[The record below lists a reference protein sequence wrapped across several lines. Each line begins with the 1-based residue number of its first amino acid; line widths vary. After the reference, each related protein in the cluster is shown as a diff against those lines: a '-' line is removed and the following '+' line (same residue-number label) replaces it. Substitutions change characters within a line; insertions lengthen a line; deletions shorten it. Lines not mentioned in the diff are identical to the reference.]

1 MGAYFIDSSG
11 VVKRYLVE
19 VGSAWMR
26 SLTDPVAG
34 NVIHLARITGVE
46 VIAAITRRQRAGSIT
61 VPQADQLRAEFRQD
75 LVGQYRLL
83 ELSPVLLTRAM
94 ALAELHAL
102 RGYDAVQLAAAL
114 HIQVRR
120 LKRGLTP
127 LTLISADAELNTA
140 AAAEGLPVDD
150 PNAHP

>member
-1 MGAYFIDSSG
+1 
-11 VVKRYLVE
+11 
-19 VGSAWMR
+19 MR

-34 NVIHLARITGVE
+34 NVIHLARISAVE

-61 VPQADQLRAEFRQD
+61 VPQAVQLCADFRQD
-75 LVGQYRLL
+75 LIGQYRLV
-83 ELSPVLLTRAM
+83 ELSPGLLTRAM
-94 ALAELHAL
+94 ALAEQHAL

-114 HIQVRR
+114 HVQVRR

-127 LTLISADAELNTA
+127 LTLISADAELNA
-140 AAAEGLPVDD
+140 AAVAEGLPVDD